1 VTPGKNPDRLPRL
14 CLMLTNSLILGKNKE
29 FLSEAG
35 KQLTRFTE
43 EKTSFTFTIKKS
55 DILFFED
62 KNSYG
67 TFTTYSVII
76 FIDLYRK

>member
-1 VTPGKNPDRLPRL
+1 MV
-14 CLMLTNSLILGKNKE
+14 ILGKNKE
-29 FLSEAG
+29 FFSEAG

-55 DILFFED
+55 ENLLFED

-67 TFTTYSVII
+67 TFKTYSVII
-76 FIDLYRK
+76 FIFISLYRKYSFYLDPDDILLSE